1 MLFSEI
7 FGYDTLKNRL
17 IRSVHEN
24 RVSHSQLLFGPEG
37 TPKLALALAY
47 AQYVNCLSRTEIDSC
62 GVCASCVKYNHLA
75 HPDLHFVYPVATTK
89 EVDSKPKS
97 KDFITPWRELVL
109 ETGADFSLTDW
120 YEKIGMAESKQAI
133 INAEDAGEVV
143 RTLALKAYEADC
155 KVLILWMVE
164 KMNLS
169 SANRLLKVLEEPPEK
184 TLFLLITEDP
194 DQILSTIL
202 SRTQLVK
209 IPAMNE
215 ATIAMQLQ
223 SRFGLSSSEAGR
235 LALLSEGN
243 WITAIRIARSGGQ
256 EGASASDFIE
266 WLRDIFRLGTSKFWA
281 EANLAIL
288 QRAAT
293 FSRLGRENQKSFLV
307 MAMRMVRYVMLQR
320 LGASGMVKLEGAE
333 AKFTI
338 DFSPFVHSG
347 NAPLYY
353 DLLQE
358 SHNNIERNANAQLL
372 FIDLSYQLEHVMR
385 IPAPAQ

>member
-1 MLFSEI
+1 MLFSDI
-7 FGYDTLKNRL
+7 FGYDALKNRL

-37 TPKLALALAY
+37 TPKLALAIAY
-47 AQYVNCLSRTEIDSC
+47 AQYVNCLSRTENDSC

-75 HPDLHFVYPVATTK
+75 HPDLHFIYPVATTK

-97 KDFITPWRELVL
+97 RDFITPWRELVL
-109 ETGADFSLTDW
+109 ETRANFNLTDW
-120 YEKIGMAESKQAI
+120 YEKIGMAETKQAI

-143 RTLALKAYEADC
+143 RTLALKAYEADY

-164 KMNLS
+164 RMNPT

-202 SRTQLVK
+202 SRTQLIK
-209 IPAMNE
+209 IPAMSE
-215 ATIAMQLQ
+215 AAIATQLQ
-223 SRFGLSSSEAGR
+223 DRFGFSLAEAGR

-243 WITAIRIARSGGQ
+243 WLTACRIAQAGGQ
-256 EGASASDFIE
+256 EGASAGDFIE
-266 WLRDIFRLGTSKFWA
+266 WLRDVFRLGTSKFWA
-281 EANLAIL
+281 EANLSVL
-288 QRAAT
+288 QRAAV
-293 FSRLGRENQKSFLV
+293 FARSGRESQKSFLL
-307 MAMRMVRYVMLQR
+307 MAMRMVRFVMLQG

-338 DFSPFVHSG
+338 DFSPFVHAD

-372 FIDLSYQLEHVMR
+372 FIDLSYQFERIMR
-385 IPAPAQ
+385 IPNPKQ